1 MIPTWTYVKDDDGI
15 YVNLFI
21 GSKINVERVAGTD
34 VEMVQKTDYPWS
46 GKISITVNPKESK
59 KFTVY
64 VRIPNRKTSALYT
77 EVPAVSGYKSF
88 VVNGKS
94 ISPKMEKGYAAV
106 TREWAAGDHIDFEL
120 PMKPQ
125 RITPDLNIKADQGK
139 VALRYGPLI
148 YNVERADQADLTQAL
163 GSAPIKAEWRGDLLD
178 GVMVLDGSW
187 ANGKPMTAIPNF
199 ARMNRVGEVSK
210 DATGGDAN
218 INYAPGTTVAST
230 PASTN
235 SSNSAGTQAN
245 RPRRRGEPESI
256 VWLKD

>member
-1 MIPTWTYVKDDDGI
+1 MIPTWTYVKDNDGI

-34 VEMVQKTDYPWS
+34 VQMVQKTDYPWS

-64 VRIPNRKTSALYT
+64 VRIPNRKTSALYA

-88 VVNGKS
+88 AVNGKAF
-94 ISPKMEKGYAAV
+94 SPEMDKGYAVV
-106 TREWAAGDHIDFEL
+106 TREWAAGDHIDLEL
-120 PMKPQ
+120 PMEPQ
-125 RITPDLNIKADQGK
+125 RITADSNIKADLGR

-148 YNVERADQADLTQAL
+148 YNVERADQADLSQPL

-199 ARMNRVGEVSK
+199 ARMNRVGEVPK

-218 INYAPGTTVAST
+218 INYAPGTAVAST
-230 PASTN
+230 SASTN
-235 SSNSAGTQAN
+235 SASTQAN
-245 RPRRRGEPESI
+245 RPRRRSGEPESI
-256 VWLKD
+256 VWLKGD